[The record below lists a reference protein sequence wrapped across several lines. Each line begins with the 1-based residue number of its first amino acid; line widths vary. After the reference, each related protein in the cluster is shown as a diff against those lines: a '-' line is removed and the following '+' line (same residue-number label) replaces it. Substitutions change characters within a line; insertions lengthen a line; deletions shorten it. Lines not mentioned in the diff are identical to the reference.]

1 MSTLYITTGKKSKS
15 ETIISVRKVVWI
27 ITLLLPFSYM
37 VWYDISIA
45 LHYDINLL
53 HYDVHNLLF
62 DVNDMDIDNDV
73 NNNDV
78 YNHIMPYII
87 SDN

>member
-1 MSTLYITTGKKSKS
+1 
-15 ETIISVRKVVWI
+15 
-27 ITLLLPFSYM
+27 M

-45 LHYDINLL
+45 LHYDVNLL
-53 HYDVHNLLF
+53 HYDVRNLLF
-62 DVNDMDIDNDV
+62 DINDMDIDNEV

-87 SDN
+87 SGN